1 MRTHLAVMTI
11 LVLGAA
17 LVSAQE
23 QKAAAKPKHAG
34 FEQLRTLAGEWVVTH
49 EGEPA
54 ESDDK
59 AAKSADDE
67 QAAKPAKAEKTAPA
81 EKAAADARV
90 TTYKV
95 IAAGSVVHESM
106 FVGTPHE
113 MVTVYH
119 LDGDDLVLTH
129 YCAAGNQPRMRAEK
143 STDANTLVFKFAGG
157 TNLDPA
163 KDAHMHD
170 VTITFV
176 GPDHIR
182 QQWTFYK
189 DGKSVETETFDLKRK
204 K

>member
-1 MRTHLAVMTI
+1 MRTRLTAMTVLA
-11 LVLGAA
+11 LGAA
-17 LVSAQE
+17 LASAQE
-23 QKAAAKPKHAG
+23 QKAAEKPKHAG
-34 FEQLRTLAGEWVVTH
+34 FEQLRTLAGEWIVSQADK
-49 EGEPA
+49 PA
-54 ESDDK
+54 EGDEKTGKPAD
-59 AAKSADDE
+59 AKKDE
-67 QAAKPAKAEKTAPA
+67 KSAKAEQPAKT
-81 EKAAADARV
+81 EKAAADVGV
-90 TTYKV
+90 TAYKV

-119 LDGDDLVLTH
+119 LDGDDLILTH
-129 YCAAGNQPRMRAEK
+129 YCAAGNQPRMKGEK
-143 STDANTLVFKFAGG
+143 SADANKLVFKFAGG

-182 QQWTFYK
+182 QEWTFYK
-189 DGKSVETETFDLKRK
+189 DGKATETEKFDLKRK